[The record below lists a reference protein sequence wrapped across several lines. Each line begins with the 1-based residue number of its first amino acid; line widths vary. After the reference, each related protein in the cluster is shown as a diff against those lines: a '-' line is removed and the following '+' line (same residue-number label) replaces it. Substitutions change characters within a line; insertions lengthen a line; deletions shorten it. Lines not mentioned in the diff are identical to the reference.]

1 MQTGLNQTKINV
13 HVQMVQDNF
22 GGLHCSSSK
31 IPLAWMVI
39 FAERARSG
47 NLHIFLSCYLDTRIV
62 NLPILLDG
70 QVWWKF
76 NYGGIFS

>member
-1 MQTGLNQTKINV
+1 MQTGLNQTIINV

-31 IPLAWMVI
+31 TPLAWMVI

-47 NLHIFLSCYLDTRIV
+47 NLHIFF
-62 NLPILLDG
+62 ILLPGYKDWEFTDFARRTS
-70 QVWWKF
+70 VVK
-76 NYGGIFS
+76 I